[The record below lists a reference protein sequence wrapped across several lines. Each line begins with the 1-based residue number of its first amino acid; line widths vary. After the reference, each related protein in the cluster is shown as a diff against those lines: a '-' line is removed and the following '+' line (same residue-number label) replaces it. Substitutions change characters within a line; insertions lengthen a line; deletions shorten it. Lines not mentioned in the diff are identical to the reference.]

1 MIPFFGVY
9 GLHRFFYG
17 KKKVGPEEEK
27 DEKATSSTS
36 TTSSSAHTTT
46 RAAGAVWTGNLVDG
60 RGRVTMES
68 SGIGTFDVSWPARVD
83 PTKGVT
89 SPEEL
94 LGSAHA
100 SCFCMA
106 LSHGLTSK
114 GTPPSKLNCKAEV
127 DFTLGVG
134 ITNIRLYV
142 SGVVPG
148 LDAAKFKLAAEE
160 AKNNCPM
167 SMALKAVPI
176 TLFIN
181 GDDVCG
187 GV

>member
-1 MIPFFGVY
+1 MIPFFGFY
-9 GLHRFFYG
+9 GLHRYFNA
-17 KKKVGPEEEK
+17 KEIVPNAVA
-27 DEKATSSTS
+27 DKAAASTA
-36 TTSSSAHTTT
+36 SAHTTT
-46 RAAGAVWTGNLVDG
+46 RSSSAVWNGNLVEG
-60 RGRVTMES
+60 KGRVTLES
-68 SGIGTFDVSWPARVD
+68 SGIGTFDVNWPARVD

-114 GTPPSKLNCKAEV
+114 GTPPSQLNCKAEV

-134 ITNIRLYV
+134 ITNIRLFV
-142 SGVVPG
+142 SGVVAG
-148 LDAAKFKLAAEE
+148 LDAAGFRLAAEE
-160 AKNNCPM
+160 AKSNCPM

-176 TLFIN
+176 TLFIIDGGN
-181 GDDVCG
+181 GSSGSV
-187 GV
+187 

>member
-9 GLHRFFYG
+9 GLHRYFT
-17 KKKVGPEEEK
+17 KEIVP
-27 DEKATSSTS
+27 KADADKAAA
-36 TTSSSAHTTT
+36 SSSSVHTTT
-46 RAAGAVWTGNLVDG
+46 RCSSAVWNGNLVDG
-60 RGRVTMES
+60 KGRVTMES
-68 SGIGTFDVSWPARVD
+68 SGIGTFDVNWPARVD

-100 SCFCMA
+100 SCYCMA

-114 GTPPSKLNCKAEV
+114 GTPPSQLNCKAEV

-134 ITNIRLYV
+134 ITNIRLFV

-148 LDAAKFKLAAEE
+148 LNAAGFKFAAEE
-160 AKNNCPM
+160 AKSNCPM
-167 SMALKAVPI
+167 SMALKAIPI
-176 TLFIN
+176 TLIII
-181 GDDVCG
+181 DG
-187 GV
+187 GYVSSGSV